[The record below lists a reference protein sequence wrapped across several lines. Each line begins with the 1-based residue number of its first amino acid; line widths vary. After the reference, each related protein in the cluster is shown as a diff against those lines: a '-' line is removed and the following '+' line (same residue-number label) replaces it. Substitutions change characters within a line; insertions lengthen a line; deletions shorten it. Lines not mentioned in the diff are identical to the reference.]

1 MRCSLEYADGVSDQ
15 FNFFLVSWDGPGE
28 VMCFREKSR
37 EVEGITLDGV
47 KDFKIKLA
55 VEQAILLA
63 CCRRCAVRR
72 EKLHR
77 EATRG
82 KAGRGIPCSSSS
94 FCWRS
99 SPTWCSPRAADANDH
114 CALPVVRR

>member
-1 MRCSLEYADGVSDQ
+1 MRCSVEYADGVSDQ
-15 FNFFLVSWDGPGE
+15 FNFFLVSWDVPGE

-63 CCRRCAVRR
+63 CC
-72 EKLHR
+72 
-77 EATRG
+77 
-82 KAGRGIPCSSSS
+82 
-94 FCWRS
+94 
-99 SPTWCSPRAADANDH
+99 
-114 CALPVVRR
+114 PVVAQFAERSYTGQGRARHPVFDLIVLLAFFTYVVFAKSRWR